1 MTSSRRSD
9 HDPHRADQLQIAFLG
24 TYPPYRCGIGTFTH
38 DLSDAVIAADE
49 GVLATVLA
57 MTDAGFTSEHPER
70 VRFQIRRGVKGDY
83 ARAAEFVNHSDIRM
97 VSIQH
102 EYGIFGGTD
111 GAFILDF
118 LTELRKPSIATLH
131 TVLDRPLKSQLA
143 IVREMAGH
151 CECLVVMSRL
161 AVDLLESSYGIPRET
176 IRVIPH
182 GIPDMRADERDVSKA
197 TFGLT
202 GRRVL
207 LTFGLLN
214 PSKGIEVVI
223 RALPKL
229 VDQFPDVTYLVVGVT
244 HPEIK
249 RRVGEEYRHSLERE
263 AESLGVRDHVIFR
276 NQFVDTP
283 ELCRY
288 LQASDIY
295 ITPYL
300 QEAQITSG
308 PLTYAMGSGAAPVS
322 APYWY
327 AKELLAEGRGHLF
340 DFGDVEGLSDVLR
353 TLLSNPEEMART
365 RRSAYAFSRR
375 MLWPRVGSDY
385 VELARCVVHKTG
397 APETRILRRRSLP
410 KLRLEHLIRMTDD
423 TGLLQHAAHSVP
435 DRRFGYCV
443 DDNARAL
450 IVTLLAQRAI
460 DSSETK
466 GLITTYLSYLHHSQ
480 GEDGHFQNFMDFRRN
495 LDRKPGSDDCVGR
508 ALWAL
513 GLAVELAPD
522 EGHRLLAKRMFHGA
536 MTLPL
541 GFGPRGC
548 ALGILGLDA
557 YLQHEPDNDLAC
569 TTLDS
574 LGAELIRR
582 FEKEADEKWRWFEP
596 ELTYENALLPLALFK
611 FSMRTGDERARR
623 VACDSL
629 SFLEAICF
637 ADGYLQ
643 LIGNAG
649 RHVRGGA
656 RVVADEQPID
666 ASAFVLA
673 FRAAYDATGDR
684 RYLARM
690 WESFEWFLGA
700 NRLGLSLYD
709 SSTAGCQDGLGAQ
722 EVNKN
727 QGAESVVSFLLAL
740 LAMLDLTDDGL
751 DRNDVEMGLT
761 RPDSAR
767 ADVRVGPFKHAPNA
781 TE

>member
-1 MTSSRRSD
+1 MIS
-9 HDPHRADQLQIAFLG
+9 
-24 TYPPYRCGIGTFTH
+24 
-38 DLSDAVIAADE
+38 ADE
-49 GVLATVLA
+49 GVRATVLA
-57 MTDAGFTSEHPER
+57 MTDAGFPYEHPER
-70 VRFQIRRGVKGDY
+70 VRFQIRRAVKDDY
-83 ARAAEFVNHSDIRM
+83 LRAAEFVNYSDIRM

-111 GAFILDF
+111 GAYILAF
-118 LTELRKPSIATLH
+118 LAELRKPSIATLH
-131 TVLDRPLKSQLA
+131 TVLDRPSKSQRA
-143 IVREMAGH
+143 IVREMAER
-151 CECLVVMSRL
+151 CEHLVVMSRL
-161 AVDLLESSYGIPRET
+161 AVDLLEKSYAIPRET

-182 GIPDMRADERDVSKA
+182 GIPEMRINERDVNKA
-197 TFGLT
+197 KFGVT

-207 LTFGLLN
+207 LTFGLLS

-223 RALPKL
+223 GALPNL
-229 VDQFPDVTYLVVGVT
+229 VDEFPNLIYLVVGVT

-249 RRVGEEYRHSLERE
+249 RRVGEEYRHSLQRKV
-263 AESLGVRDHVIFR
+263 ESLGLRDHVIFR
-276 NQFVDTP
+276 NHFVDTS

-300 QEAQITSG
+300 QAAQITSG
-308 PLTYAMGSGAAPVS
+308 TLAYAMGSGAAPVS
-322 APYWY
+322 TPYWY
-327 AKELLAEGRGHLF
+327 AKEVLAEGRGHLF

-353 TLLSNPEEMART
+353 ALLGNAEEMAQT
-365 RRSAYAFSRR
+365 QRSAYAFSRQ
-375 MLWPRVGSDY
+375 MIWPQVGSDY
-385 VELARCVVHKTG
+385 AELTRRVVRKAV
-397 APETRILRRRSLP
+397 APETQALRRRSLP
-410 KLRLEHLIRMTDD
+410 ELRLEHLVRMTDD

-450 IVTLLAQRAI
+450 IVTLLAQRAT
-460 DSSETK
+460 DSSETER
-466 GLITTYLSYLHHSQ
+466 LITIYLSYLHHSQ
-480 GEDGHFQNFMDFRRN
+480 GEDGLFQNFMDFGRN
-495 LDRKPGSDDCVGR
+495 LDRKPGSEDCIGR
-508 ALWAL
+508 AVWAL

-522 EGHRLLAKRMFHGA
+522 EGHRLLAKSMLHRA

-541 GFGPRGC
+541 AFGPRGC

-574 LGAELIRR
+574 LGATLIRR
-582 FEKEADEKWRWFEP
+582 FEEAADEEWRWFEP

-611 FSMRTGDERARR
+611 FSMRTGDETALR

-649 RHVRGGA
+649 WHSRGSE
-656 RVVADEQPID
+656 RVIADEQPID

-673 FRAAYDATGDR
+673 FRAAHAATGDR

-690 WESFEWFLGA
+690 RESFEWFLGA

-709 SSTAGCQDGLGAQ
+709 FSTAGCRDGLGEQ
-722 EVNKN
+722 EANKN

-740 LAMLDLTDDGL
+740 LAMLGLMDDGP
-751 DRNDVEMGLT
+751 DRIDVETGVT
-761 RPDSAR
+761 RPPSAR
-767 ADVRVGPFKHAPNA
+767 AEVLIGPSERAPNA